1 MPRFISSIAGK
12 LLTVLEGKGQQ
23 IFRRSFIKIFSLQ
36 HELLLK
42 NVNFSKFMRVNI
54 SVGLGSNVT
63 TNVKIICQCDQLRL
77 QSPMTSC
84 YHRSRTVPVETQT
97 PSFEHVHIPG
107 TCSSNMGTAKKFVT
121 LPSPPAR
128 TPSSRFSRLPFF
140 DSIFPKISSRYAYR
154 ARED

>member
-1 MPRFISSIAGK
+1 
-12 LLTVLEGKGQQ
+12 
-23 IFRRSFIKIFSLQ
+23 
-36 HELLLK
+36 
-42 NVNFSKFMRVNI
+42 
-54 SVGLGSNVT
+54 
-63 TNVKIICQCDQLRL
+63 
-77 QSPMTSC
+77 MTSC
-84 YHRSRTVPVETQT
+84 YHRSRTVPLETQT

-154 ARED
+154 ARRTDNLLCALPPWTSSVYFKNYLLLYGRMVWLDKLIRKKQIANVGDQVPLSYTCYITGYRVNHCYIRLVLPTSHDVI